1 MTARGHRPASRIYRR
16 LIALLP
22 RHLVERH
29 GDEMTAMFLLALDQ
43 SHPSGRWATA
53 GVWARAIG
61 DIAQT
66 IVHQAV
72 RRQRQRGQVGPPPN
86 RHAVMFTSDI
96 RAAWR
101 SLVRQ
106 KFATGLAIGML
117 ALGIAASVAVFT
129 LVNGIFLRPFP
140 VPDAHRLVYINEAAP
155 KWNLEYVGVNYPDFD
170 QWRKGQRL
178 FEALALH
185 DTATFNLADGA
196 SVERVDGAMITRD
209 FFDVLRM
216 PPLIGRSFTAEE
228 DRPNGTPAVMISEAL
243 WRERF
248 HADPAVIGR
257 PLRLDSA
264 PRTIVGV
271 VSARA
276 DFGFRARVWVPLR
289 GDPAQTYQNYSWTG
303 IGRLKPGVTVA
314 DADKDLRRAH
324 QPIWDARDKDRVVSP
339 FVRDMRAELTRD
351 FDTIALALGAAV
363 GILLLVACANVAS
376 VMLARA
382 LNRRREMG
390 IRLAIGASR
399 TRLLRQLFVENV
411 LLAVAGGA
419 LGLVLGGWA
428 LDTLIR
434 AAGDQVPR
442 WAAFDLDW
450 RVMAFSVGLAA
461 VTVILFGWAPAFH
474 ALRGDLRAA
483 MQTTTT
489 GTTAAPAGRRTL
501 GMLVA
506 AEFAL
511 AAMLLVCGGL
521 LYRAYDRVR
530 TVDPGFEP
538 EHVLTFTVF
547 LPDAK
552 YPNDKARSAFWD
564 RLAPAM
570 AALPGVEAAGLVNCP
585 PLGCHWGNFFDV
597 EGRVKRANEDMPVTL
612 VRVASPSYARAMGL
626 RVVRG
631 RFIEPSDD
639 RPYAPK
645 DGGVVVVN
653 EMFARTFWPNVA
665 DPVGRRLR
673 GNDDTDPWIT
683 VIGVV
688 ADVKHYGLERPMRP
702 GVYFPLKRRAVG
714 NVTVALRTTG
724 EPLAATASA
733 RAAVNSLD
741 PELPLYRVRSMRQA
755 LHQSMEM
762 RLAYSWLLGVFAVL
776 AVLLAVGGG
785 YGVTSFLAAQ
795 RTREMGIRIALGA
808 QVGDILRAVLSGSLV
823 LAAGGVAVGLLASL
837 GASKLLASLLF
848 GVSPHDALVLGGTG
862 VILVL
867 AAIVANLWPARRAAR
882 VDTVGLLRSE

>member
-1 MTARGHRPASRIYRR
+1 MLS
-16 LIALLP
+16 
-22 RHLVERH
+22 
-29 GDEMTAMFLLALDQ
+29 
-43 SHPSGRWATA
+43 
-53 GVWARAIG
+53 
-61 DIAQT
+61 
-66 IVHQAV
+66 
-72 RRQRQRGQVGPPPN
+72 
-86 RHAVMFTSDI
+86 SDI

-140 VPDAHRLVYINEAAP
+140 VPEPDRLVYINEAAP
-155 KWNLEYVGVNYPDFD
+155 KWNLEYVGVNYPDFV

-178 FEALALH
+178 FAAIALH
-185 DTATFNLADGA
+185 DVTTFNLADGG
-196 SVERVDGAMITRD
+196 SVERVDGAQITYD
-209 FFDVLRM
+209 FFDALGV
-216 PPLIGRSFTAEE
+216 PPLVGRAFTAEE

-248 HADPAVIGR
+248 DADPAVIGR
-257 PLRLDSA
+257 TLRLDSA

-271 VSARA
+271 VAARA
-276 DFGFRARVWVPLR
+276 DFGFRASVWVPLR
-289 GDPAQTYQNYSWTG
+289 GDPAQPYQNYSWTG
-303 IGRLKPGVTVA
+303 IGRLKPGVSVA

-324 QPIWDARDKDRVVSP
+324 QPIWDTKDKERIVSP

-351 FDTIALALGAAV
+351 YSTIAVALGAAV

-399 TRLLRQLFVENV
+399 TRLLRQLFVENI
-411 LLAVAGGA
+411 LLAVGGGA
-419 LGLVLGGWA
+419 VGLLMGRWA
-428 LDTLIR
+428 LELLIR

-450 RVMAFSVGLAA
+450 RVMAFSVGLAGG
-461 VTVILFGWAPAFH
+461 TVILFGWAPAFH
-474 ALRGDLRAA
+474 ALRGDLRTA
-483 MQTTTT
+483 MQATTA
-489 GTTAAPAGRRTL
+489 GTTAAPAGKRTL
-501 GMLVA
+501 GLLVA

-511 AAMLLVCGGL
+511 AALLLVCGGL

-530 TVDPGFEP
+530 AVDPGFDP
-538 EHVLTFTVF
+538 EHVLTFSIY
-547 LPDAK
+547 LPEAK
-552 YPNDKARSAFWD
+552 YPDDKARTAFWN
-564 RLAPAM
+564 RLAPSM
-570 AALPGVEAAGLVNCP
+570 AALPGVNAAGLINCP
-585 PLGCHWGNFFDV
+585 PLGCHWGNFFDI
-597 EGRVKRANEDMPVTL
+597 EGRVKRSADDNPVTL
-612 VRVASPSYARAMGL
+612 VRVATADYARAMGL
-626 RVVRG
+626 RVKRG
-631 RFIEPSDD
+631 RFLTAADD
-639 RPYAPK
+639 RPVDPK

-653 EMFARTFWPNVA
+653 ETFARTFWPGIA

-673 GNDDTDPWIT
+673 GEGATGPGPWTT

-702 GVYFPLKRRAVG
+702 GVYFPLRARPLD

-724 EPLAATASA
+724 EPLTASA
-733 RAAVNSLD
+733 SAHAAVRALD

-755 LHQSMEM
+755 LARSMEM
-762 RLAYSWLLGVFAVL
+762 RLAYSWLLGVFAML

-808 QVGDILRAVLSGSLV
+808 QGADILRAVLSGSVV
-823 LAAGGVAVGLLASL
+823 LASVGVGVGLLASL

-848 GVSPHDALVLGGTG
+848 GVAPRDVAVLSATAAA
-862 VILVL
+862 LVL
-867 AAIVANLWPARRAAR
+867 AAVAANLWPARRAAR
-882 VDTVGLLRSE
+882 VDPVGLLRSE